1 MDTDEGWTGETAEVG
16 GGSRQATN
24 RGVEPLGIELP
35 VLGGAVDDLVAVG
48 PTSLPIPRKICEKI
62 WDNQF
67 VNMQELRPSRLGAAD
82 PTWRDLVEVASR
94 GKSSENV

>member
-1 MDTDEGWTGETAEVG
+1 MRRGESSASGVMDTDEGWTGETAEVG

-62 WDNQF
+62 W
-67 VNMQELRPSRLGAAD
+67 VLPPSLD
-82 PTWRDLVEVASR
+82 
-94 GKSSENV
+94 SSNSCMFTRSDMEGSS